1 MTQFERWNLL
11 LVGEALKHQTS
22 RVDEFQHTLDL
33 ESEVVQQRLD
43 DLVRAQLMGV
53 VVDPTTGESDYQLTD
68 KGRGLDQVI
77 EALDRWSTRW
87 ALPTLVPLELTVD
100 RGTTDVSDSSD
111 GGPVAIGMSML
122 GSFRLRVADDEI
134 FGLAVGSQRLLV
146 LLALQDRAVTRVAL
160 AGILWPDATEERA
173 GISLRSALSR
183 VNAATRDAI
192 IVSKA
197 GLQLATAVDV
207 DLRGGQSLAH
217 RLLRKAP
224 SRRLAD
230 ISAAAVRTLSQELLP
245 DWYDEWVTVDADD
258 WRQLRVS
265 ALEAIA
271 RELADRDRYPEA
283 AIAARA
289 AMKVDPLRESA
300 HATLMRVHLAEGNQS
315 DALRVFDR
323 YSDLLASSLGLE
335 PTEQLQ
341 ALVAGVSRG
350 LGGRLGNGVPDSL
363 SA

>member
-22 RVDEFQHTLDL
+22 RADEFQHTLDL
-33 ESEVVQQRLD
+33 DSEVVQQRLD

-53 VVDPTTGESDYQLTD
+53 VVDPTTGESDYVLTD

-77 EALDRWSTRW
+77 EALDQWGSRW
-87 ALPTLVPLELTVD
+87 ALPALVPVELTVD
-100 RGTTDVSDSSD
+100 PGTAGVTDHRSAGV
-111 GGPVAIGMSML
+111 PAAIGMSLL

-134 FGLAVGSQRLLV
+134 FGLAIGSQRLLV

-192 IVSKA
+192 VVSNV
-197 GLQLATAVDV
+197 GLRLASSVAV
-207 DLRGGQSLAH
+207 DLRDGQSLAQ
-217 RLLRKAP
+217 RLLRRTP

-230 ISAAAVRTLSQELLP
+230 LSAAAVRTLSQELLP
-245 DWYDEWVTVDADD
+245 DWYDEWVMVDAED

-271 RELADRDRYPEA
+271 RELVERDRYPEA

-300 HATLMRVHLAEGNQS
+300 HASLIRVHLAEGNQS

-323 YSDLLASSLGLE
+323 YADLLSSSLGLE

-341 ALVAGVSRG
+341 ALVAGLSNARDKD
-350 LGGRLGNGVPDSL
+350 VPDSL